1 MKNPFI
7 TVAFILIS
15 ILNVSGQSFSIQG
28 ELKDSLNSGIELA
41 TVILTNTA
49 DSVMVGFSIT
59 NPKGKF
65 KIDDIKEGQY
75 QLNITFLGMQDIQKE
90 ITINKDINLGVLN
103 MIVGSSNLETVTVS
117 ANLIPIQI
125 KKDTIQYNA
134 DAYQTGPADN
144 VEALL
149 KKLPGI
155 EIEDDGTIRAHG
167 EQVENI
173 FVDGKEFF
181 GNDPTIATKNLP
193 AVVIDHVQV
202 YDQKSDMTTFSGIDD
217 GERQKTINLEL
228 KEGKKAGYF
237 GNAEA
242 GLGTDSR
249 YETKFNINRFTK
261 RAQLSAIGRINNTN
275 KQGFSNSEYSEFM
288 AGIGGLMRGGRGS
301 TGNSGSGLS
310 SGGLEDGFVRSGSG
324 GLNYNYEPNINVDIN
339 SSYFYT
345 DIKNDIQ
352 SSVNRTNILNDD
364 NFSTTK
370 SSDLL
375 HKNRNH
381 KINSKIEARLDSTQK
396 IITRIDL
403 SWNNGDSREKSNSS
417 NLTSENILSSQTIYS
432 NISSGDRLNGNINSS
447 YLKRLYKPGRFFSA
461 NVRLGLS
468 DSDQNATLNSENL
481 VNTSQ
486 TLDLDTIRQDQLVH
500 NYQTNYRIK
509 LSLTEPMGTKN
520 YIEFNASRR
529 NIRNDYNK
537 DFYDIILLDRI
548 LNEQITNNYLRD
560 YNYNTIG
567 ANYKINKESSNFT
580 IGTNLQH
587 SALNGSL
594 KNEEININQNYFYIL
609 PKLNLNFNLSAS
621 RSLRIR
627 YNTNIQEPSLNQL
640 NPIPDVSN
648 PLNIYSGNK
657 DLRPSYIHKLNINYN
672 SYSQFNNVGFFSY
685 LSFNY
690 SKNDITNQKVFDQF
704 FRQTTTPINT
714 DYSLNS
720 SAYVNF
726 SAPLKFI
733 KQRINV
739 SNTFSYQ
746 DNISF
751 INETENNV
759 HRFTNRIN
767 FSLDNWKKDLIDFK
781 LGAHLNFNATKYSVN
796 KDRNQNFM
804 TYQYFIDFNLDLK
817 HDWNLSNY
825 FRNSIY
831 SEEDFGDKLTIQNW
845 RASISKI
852 LGKSKKYKIDISA
865 IDILNQNQNINRT
878 TNINYI
884 QDERILSIGRY
895 FMFSLT
901 YSFSG
906 FGQQGNNSRSSGG
919 RGGRIR

>member
-1 MKNPFI
+1 
-7 TVAFILIS
+7 
-15 ILNVSGQSFSIQG
+15 
-28 ELKDSLNSGIELA
+28 
-41 TVILTNTA
+41 
-49 DSVMVGFSIT
+49 
-59 NPKGKF
+59 
-65 KIDDIKEGQY
+65 
-75 QLNITFLGMQDIQKE
+75 
-90 ITINKDINLGVLN
+90 
-103 MIVGSSNLETVTVS
+103 
-117 ANLIPIQI
+117 
-125 KKDTIQYNA
+125 
-134 DAYQTGPADN
+134 

>member
-1 MKNPFI
+1 
-7 TVAFILIS
+7 
-15 ILNVSGQSFSIQG
+15 
-28 ELKDSLNSGIELA
+28 
-41 TVILTNTA
+41 
-49 DSVMVGFSIT
+49 
-59 NPKGKF
+59 
-65 KIDDIKEGQY
+65 
-75 QLNITFLGMQDIQKE
+75 
-90 ITINKDINLGVLN
+90 
-103 MIVGSSNLETVTVS
+103 
-117 ANLIPIQI
+117 
-125 KKDTIQYNA
+125 
-134 DAYQTGPADN
+134 
-144 VEALL
+144 
-149 KKLPGI
+149 
-155 EIEDDGTIRAHG
+155 
-167 EQVENI
+167 
-173 FVDGKEFF
+173 
-181 GNDPTIATKNLP
+181 
-193 AVVIDHVQV
+193 
-202 YDQKSDMTTFSGIDD
+202 MTTFSGIDD

-672 SYSQFNNVGFFSY
+672 SYSQFNNVGFFTY

-690 SKNDITNQKVFDQF
+690 SKNDITNQKVFDQY

>member
-1 MKNPFI
+1 M
-7 TVAFILIS
+7 
-15 ILNVSGQSFSIQG
+15 
-28 ELKDSLNSGIELA
+28 
-41 TVILTNTA
+41 
-49 DSVMVGFSIT
+49 
-59 NPKGKF
+59 
-65 KIDDIKEGQY
+65 
-75 QLNITFLGMQDIQKE
+75 
-90 ITINKDINLGVLN
+90 
-103 MIVGSSNLETVTVS
+103 
-117 ANLIPIQI
+117 
-125 KKDTIQYNA
+125 
-134 DAYQTGPADN
+134 
-144 VEALL
+144 EALL